1 MLKKYFY
8 DKTLEAVEKAIE
20 ENGLGQMKKEDEYH
34 LSVEIP
40 KNQEFGDFAV
50 NVSSLAKFARL
61 SPVVIAQNIASKIDN
76 NDFEVNT
83 VQGFINFK
91 PKKELLNKAV
101 VEILKEKEN
110 YGRNNLG
117 NGEKVILEYV
127 SANPT
132 GPFHIGHGRWA
143 AMGSAL
149 ANVMKFSGYDLYQ
162 EFYINDAGSQIQK
175 LGKSLYIRVL
185 QELGQNVSFPTDE
198 EEAKNYYAGEYL
210 IPIAKEFLKEKPE
223 IAQEIK
229 KELSEDNLKIL
240 CEFARLKMLSL
251 QQELL
256 KNFNVHFDNF
266 YSELSLH
273 QSGKVKKALETLKEL
288 GYLYEKDDA
297 LWFASTKFGE
307 DDSDRV
313 IIKSDGNYTY
323 LTADI
328 AYHYDKLQRGF
339 QRMINIWGADHHG
352 YIPRMRA
359 SISAFGYN
367 PDCMEVLLGQ
377 LVNLVIKGEQVRM
390 GKRTKMI
397 TLDDLIEEV
406 GVDATRFWMIMRNI
420 DTTLDF
426 DIELAKS
433 KTDENPV
440 FYVQYAHARAC
451 SILRN
456 VTEKSI
462 DTVNKTERDAVYTK
476 EELDK
481 IISSASSDNLNI
493 LWNIE
498 DEKAQDSTKKLILK
512 LEEFKSVVLGSAQNR
527 APYLITKYLQE
538 LAAIFHQ
545 FYTNSRIIVD
555 DKNLMN
561 SRLCVVEAAITV
573 LRNALKLVGVSAP
586 ERM

>member
-8 DKTLEAVEKAIE
+8 DKTLEAIEKAIS
-20 ENGLGQMKKEDEYH
+20 ENALGQMKKEDEFH

-40 KNQEFGDFAV
+40 KNVEFGDFAV

-61 SPVVIAQNIASKIDN
+61 SPAVIAQNIAGKIDN
-76 NDFEVNT
+76 CDFEVNT

-91 PKKELLNKAV
+91 PSKELLNKAV
-101 VEILKEKEN
+101 LEILSVKDN
-110 YGRNNLG
+110 YGKNDFG
-117 NGEKVILEYV
+117 HGEKVILEYV

-149 ANVMKFSGYDLYQ
+149 ANVMKFSGYNLYQ

-198 EEAKNYYAGEYL
+198 EEAKNYYSGEYL
-210 IPIAKEFLKEKPE
+210 IPIAKEFAKEKSD
-223 IAQEIK
+223 IANELT
-229 KELSEDNLKIL
+229 KELSSDNLKVL
-240 CEFARLKMLSL
+240 CEYARLKMLSL

-339 QRMINIWGADHHG
+339 DRMINIWGADHHG

-359 SISAFGYN
+359 AIEAFGYN
-367 PDCMEVLLGQ
+367 PDSMEVLLGQ

-456 VTEKSI
+456 VTEKSV
-462 DTVNKTERDAVYTK
+462 DTVNNTEKEPIYSK
-476 EELDK
+476 EELNK
-481 IISSASSDNLNI
+481 IILSANSENLNI
-493 LWNIE
+493 LWNTD
-498 DEKAQDSTKKLILK
+498 DEKAQESTKKLILK
-512 LEEFKSVVLGSAQNR
+512 LEEFKSVVLSSAQNR

-538 LAAIFHQ
+538 LAAVFHQ
-545 FYTNSRIIVD
+545 FYTCSRIIVE

-561 SRLCVVEAAITV
+561 SRLAVVEAAIVV
-573 LRNALKLVGVSAP
+573 LENALKLIGVSAP